1 MSLIKDFTIPA
12 DQAAEW
18 TARWREKNPEAKA
31 FLIPVE
37 DLFGVLQEMNVLA
50 PTGAPNEF
58 VYNPGIER
66 DVRGYMGIDENGT
79 PHMVMVGTKRF
90 PDERMPGG
98 VVYRD
103 LYNGG
108 VDGKKDTLE
117 GAEVF
122 EGSGVYD
129 FSSPCPTVCDD
140 ESELNGGG

>member
-1 MSLIKDFTIPA
+1 MSLQNEFTIPA
-12 DQAAEW
+12 DIAAEW

-37 DLFGVLQEMNVLA
+37 DLFGVLQEMNVLS
-50 PTGAPNEF
+50 PSGRTNEYI
-58 VYNPGIER
+58 YNPGVER

-79 PHMVMVGTKRF
+79 PHMVMVGTKKF
-90 PDERMPGG
+90 PDEKMPGG

-103 LYNGG
+103 LYDGG
-108 VDGKKDTLE
+108 VDGKAGTLE

-129 FSSPCPTVCDD
+129 FTTPCPDFCDPD
-140 ESELNGGG
+140 SDLNG